1 MSEPETTSRNSLRAQ
16 TLRQQKRMRRMRGLL
31 AGLLLAGLCAWG
43 GWMWASSAPSNSHA
57 AKTVTIPRGANR
69 LAIGNLLVEQ
79 GLIRSSYVFMLQT
92 RMEHA
97 EIKAGKYRLTPNMD
111 MDEVMKILRR
121 GPNAT
126 VEGLPVTIPEGYTLE
141 QIAEEMQAKG
151 VSQSELLLQMATD
164 KAYLAGI
171 HEDFALPSQTLEGY
185 LFPDTYSFKYHSQP
199 NVVLEEMLR
208 NFGRRFADAHQQEIT
223 ASGHSLHEIVT
234 IASLIEREARVEQDR
249 ARIAGVIENRLRRK
263 MRLQIDA
270 TVLYALGYHKDRV
283 LYRDLTVKSPYNT
296 YRHTGLPP
304 GPIANPGL
312 PSLMAALHP
321 ETNVFLYYVARPD
334 GTHLFSRTPKEHEAA
349 KRQARQERRR

>member
-1 MSEPETTSRNSLRAQ
+1 
-16 TLRQQKRMRRMRGLL
+16 MRGLL
-31 AGLLLAGLCAWG
+31 MTLLVAAVCAWG

-69 LAIGNLLVEQ
+69 LAIGNLLTEQ
-79 GLIRSSYVFMLQT
+79 GLIRSAYVFMLQT

-97 EIKAGKYRLTPNMD
+97 EIKAGKYRLAPNMD
-111 MDEVMKILRR
+111 MDEVMAILRR

-126 VEGLPVTIPEGYTLE
+126 TEGMPVTIPEGYTLE
-141 QIAEEMQAKG
+141 QITEEMQAKG
-151 VSQSELLLQMATD
+151 VSQSESLLQMATD

-185 LFPDTYSFKYHSQP
+185 LFPDTYSLQYHSQP

-208 NFGRRFADAHQQEIT
+208 NFGHRFADSHQQEIA

-234 IASLIEREARVEQDR
+234 IASLIEREAQVAQDR

-270 TVLYALGYHKDRV
+270 TVLYALGHHKDRV
-283 LYRDLTVKSPYNT
+283 LYKDLNIESPYNT
-296 YRHTGLPP
+296 YRHAGLPP

-321 ETNVFLYYVARPD
+321 EANDFLYYVARPD
-334 GTHLFSRTPKEHEAA
+334 GSHLFSRTLREHEAA
-349 KRQARQERRR
+349 KRHVRQERRSTRDKG